1 MNGIKRA
8 MKIASTVC
16 AGLAL
21 LVSGLAPAAPA
32 SASATTFTIVETF
45 EINDTFNVPCAGE
58 SVEVSG
64 TIHEVFHITE
74 DANGG
79 CQLHLNRSPTGLSV
93 FGLSSGDIYRGAGAT
108 NFTRYI
114 APGYT
119 GVVSAVDNTLL
130 IGPGPGNNL
139 YIRSRFHFTQNANN
153 EIVVLRDVEGIT
165 CQ

>member
-1 MNGIKRA
+1 M
-8 MKIASTVC
+8 
-16 AGLAL
+16 
-21 LVSGLAPAAPA
+21 LVSGLALAAPA
-32 SASATTFTIVETF
+32 SASANTFTIIETF

-64 TIHEVFHITE
+64 TIREVLHITE

-79 CQLHLNRSPTGLSV
+79 FHLHFTATPLDISGVGL
-93 FGLSSGDIYRGAGAT
+93 LSGDIYRGTGAT

-119 GVVSAVDNTLL
+119 EVVSAVDNTLL

-139 YIRSRFHFTQNANN
+139 YMRSRFQFTRNANN
-153 EIVVLRDVEGIT
+153 EIVVLRDVVSVA

>member
-1 MNGIKRA
+1 MNGTKQA
-8 MKIASTVC
+8 MKIASTIC

-32 SASATTFTIVETF
+32 SASASTFTIIETF

-64 TIHEVFHITE
+64 TIREVLHITE

-79 CQLHLNRSPTGLSV
+79 FHLHFTSTPLDISGVGL
-93 FGLSSGDIYRGAGAT
+93 LSGDIYRGAGAT

-114 APGYT
+114 GPGYT

-139 YIRSRFHFTQNANN
+139 YIRSRFHFTRNANN
-153 EIVVLRDVEGIT
+153 EIVVRRDVEGIT